1 MRILLDTNVIISA
14 LFFGGKPR
22 TILQSVVKK
31 EHVAVTTPVL
41 LSELTDVLRKKFGY
55 SKEAATA
62 VDHRLRKQNE
72 IVFPREMIDVLTDT
86 PDNRV
91 LEGAIEG
98 KCDVII
104 TGDVGLLKLK
114 KYRNIQI
121 ISPEEFL
128 RVTKQ

>member
-62 VDHRLRKQNE
+62 VDRRIRKQSE
-72 IVFPREMIDVLTDT
+72 IVFPREMIDVFTDT

-91 LEGAIEG
+91 LEGAAEG

-104 TGDVGLLKLK
+104 TGDVGLLTLK
-114 KYRNIQI
+114 KYRTIKI
-121 ISPEEFL
+121 LSPEEFL